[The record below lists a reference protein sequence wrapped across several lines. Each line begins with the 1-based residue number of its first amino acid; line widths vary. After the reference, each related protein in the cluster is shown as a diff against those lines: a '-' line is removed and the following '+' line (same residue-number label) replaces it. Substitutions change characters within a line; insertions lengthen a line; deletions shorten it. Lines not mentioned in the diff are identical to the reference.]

1 MFSLRKEELYWSK
14 FFVMSSF
21 RIVKTYQ
28 NEYYGILKI
37 QRSNFSKLERSP
49 NEIQGTQDSKIYT

>member
-1 MFSLRKEELYWSK
+1 
-14 FFVMSSF
+14 MSSF
-21 RIVKTYQ
+21 KTVKTYQ

-49 NEIQGTQDSKIYT
+49 NEIKGTKDSKVYT